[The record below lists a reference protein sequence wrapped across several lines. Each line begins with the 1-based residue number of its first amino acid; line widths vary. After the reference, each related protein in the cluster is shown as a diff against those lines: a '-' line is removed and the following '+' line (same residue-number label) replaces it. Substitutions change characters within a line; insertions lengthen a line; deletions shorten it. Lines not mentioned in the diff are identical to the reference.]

1 MRIKR
6 ESVKPKR
13 ESMARTPGIM
23 PVDAQE
29 ASHGVYWERNI
40 PDDCRRGVVNSNHA
54 RKAFVFQMTTQLARQ
69 NKAVVS
75 ARWM

>member
-1 MRIKR
+1 
-6 ESVKPKR
+6 
-13 ESMARTPGIM
+13 M

-29 ASHGVYWERNI
+29 APHGVYWERNI
-40 PDDCRRGVVNSNHA
+40 PDDCRRGVVNSGHA